1 MSFISALCKHAWL
14 AITLKHH
21 GTGMPTKIPAAT
33 MLVSLYII
41 LTFANQSTQEITIS
55 SVIALSF
62 IAQFY
67 VFSLR
72 NKLIGLIILIGIVS
86 NATTLLVTFLTGIPA
101 QQLFVIT
108 IMEYVMISS
117 AVINVIKS
125 NFKPY

>member
-1 MSFISALCKHAWL
+1 MSFVSALCKHAWL
-14 AITLKHH
+14 VITLKHH
-21 GTGMPTKIPAAT
+21 GTGMPTKIPAAA

-41 LTFANQSTQEITIS
+41 LTFANQSTQDITLS

-67 VFSLR
+67 VFNLR

-86 NATTLLVTFLTGIPA
+86 NAATLLVTSLTGIPA